1 MSLSL
6 PIQDWVMLG
15 GETTPGLATITGAG
29 MPRKW
34 DKAQGFGL
42 SGAFLRYMGDDLK
55 DFEISLYLWTEALV
69 ADYYEF
75 ARKVLS
81 KPPKGTRPK
90 ALEIRHPLL
99 DSPPLLI
106 RSVVVSDVSQ
116 LEQDDEGGWA
126 VTISLIP
133 FRAPLPALGR
143 VAATFAKATNAAPE
157 AKDELQRA
165 IQERRAELAAVR
177 GGG

>member
-1 MSLSL
+1 MSLGL
-6 PIQDWVMLG
+6 PIQDWVLLG
-15 GETTPGLATITGAG
+15 GEITPGLATITGAG

-55 DFEISLYLWTEALV
+55 DFEISLYLWTEAQV
-69 ADYYEF
+69 EDFYEF

-81 KPPKGTRPK
+81 KPPKGKRPK
-90 ALEIRHPLL
+90 AIEIKHPLL
-99 DSPPLLI
+99 DAPPLLI

-116 LEQDDEGGWA
+116 LEEDELGGWN

-133 FRAPLPALGR
+133 FRAPILAIGR
-143 VAATFAKATNAAPE
+143 VAATFAKATNAAPTAQD
-157 AKDELQRA
+157 AKERE
-165 IQERRAELAAVR
+165 IQQKRAEFARLA